1 VKTKQQTRS
10 KSTAKKKSTT
20 AKKQKR
26 SNGTLTNQQ
35 IKDRTIC
42 NGNVV
47 LFQRENSKRWQC
59 RIRRNTGT
67 WIDYSTKQT
76 DLKKAK
82 KVAEER
88 YESIKYRQEHGL
100 IDVTRRFSDV
110 CKLARKELLA
120 EYEDTERILAK
131 QLVQVIDKYL
141 IPLLGNYQC
150 HNIKTEQ
157 LREFSKKR
165 VELMGKVPTTSTIA
179 THNTALNY
187 VFRKALSLN
196 YIQYLPRLISNDGD
210 STKKRRSYFDDTE
223 MRQLINGM
231 TAWVKTTE
239 ALHKVKGGRNGI
251 DTLSDS
257 SYDIRMMLRDV
268 VLILV
273 NTGIRVGE
281 ELINLK
287 WNNLDI
293 VEQDGMESI
302 RFSLTHTKTRIQRV
316 VIGYEPIRKNEDE
329 RYGCW
334 MPLQRI
340 AERFPKLGEMDWD
353 KLFQVDEYIFRLPS
367 SGKVVRQEALTK
379 NFKKLLLSCKTKQKK
394 KEGLLRDDFGNARV
408 LYSLRHTY
416 ASRRRYEG
424 MSFDNLSVQMGTSVK
439 MLEEHYSHFS
449 VSDNPNLF
457 SGHAKRQQTNKDKEI
472 EELKKQIEEL
482 KKQNEKKTYT
492 EQAREYAAVR
502 ES

>member
-1 VKTKQQTRS
+1 MKTQQKVRS
-10 KSTAKKKSTT
+10 KRTATKKSAT

-26 SNGTLTNQQ
+26 SNGTLTTQQ

-42 NGNVV
+42 DGNAV

-67 WIDYSTKQT
+67 WVDYSTKQT
-76 DLKKAK
+76 DLEKAK
-82 KVAEER
+82 KAAEER
-88 YESIKYRQEHGL
+88 YRNITYRQEHGL

-110 CKLARKELLA
+110 CKSARKELLA

-150 HNIKTEQ
+150 HNIQTEQ

-165 VELMGKVPTTSTIA
+165 VGLMGKVPTTSTIA

-196 YIQYLPRLISNDGD
+196 YIQYMPRLISNDGD
-210 STKKRRSYFDDTE
+210 STKKRRSYFNDTE

-231 TAWVKTTE
+231 TGWVKTTE
-239 ALHKVKGGRNGI
+239 ALHQVKGGRNGL
-251 DTLSDS
+251 DTLSAT

-273 NTGIRVGE
+273 NTGIRTGE
-281 ELINLK
+281 ELLNLK

-293 VEQDGMESI
+293 VEQDGLESI
-302 RFSLTHTKTRIQRV
+302 RFSLTHTKTGTQRV

-340 AERFPKLGEMDWD
+340 AERFPKLGKMDWD

-367 SGKVVRQEALTK
+367 NGKVVRQEALTK

-394 KEGLLRDDFGNARV
+394 KEGLLRDDFRNARV

-416 ASRRRYEG
+416 CSRRRYEG

-439 MLEEHYSHFS
+439 MLEEHYSHFA

-457 SGHAKRQQTNKDKEI
+457 SGHARRQQTNKDKEI

-482 KKQNEKKTYT
+482 KKENGK
-492 EQAREYAAVR
+492 R
-502 ES
+502 

>member
-1 VKTKQQTRS
+1 MKTQQKVRS
-10 KSTAKKKSTT
+10 KRTATKKSAT

-26 SNGTLTNQQ
+26 SNGTLTTQQ

-42 NGNVV
+42 DGNAV

-67 WIDYSTKQT
+67 WVDYSTKQT
-76 DLKKAK
+76 DLEKAK
-82 KVAEER
+82 KAAEER
-88 YESIKYRQEHGL
+88 YRNITYRQEHGL

-110 CKLARKELLA
+110 CKSARKELLA

-150 HNIKTEQ
+150 HNIQTEQ

-165 VELMGKVPTTSTIA
+165 AELMGKIPTTSTIA

-196 YIQYLPRLISNDGD
+196 YIQYMPRLISNDGD
-210 STKKRRSYFDDTE
+210 STKKRRSYFNDTE
-223 MRQLINGM
+223 MRQLNNGM
-231 TAWVKTTE
+231 TAWVKKTE
-239 ALHKVKGGRNGI
+239 ELHKVKGGRNGI
-251 DTLSDS
+251 DTLSDT

-273 NTGIRVGE
+273 NSGIRVGE
-281 ELINLK
+281 ELLNLK

-302 RFSLTHTKTRIQRV
+302 RFSLTHTKTGTQRV

-340 AERFPKLGEMDWD
+340 AERFPKLDKMNWD

-367 SGKVVRQEALTK
+367 NGKLVRQE
-379 NFKKLLLSCKTKQKK
+379 S
-394 KEGLLRDDFGNARV
+394 
-408 LYSLRHTY
+408 
-416 ASRRRYEG
+416 
-424 MSFDNLSVQMGTSVK
+424 
-439 MLEEHYSHFS
+439 
-449 VSDNPNLF
+449 
-457 SGHAKRQQTNKDKEI
+457 
-472 EELKKQIEEL
+472 LKKNL
-482 KKQNEKKTYT
+482 NKT
-492 EQAREYAAVR
+492 VCKL
-502 ES
+502 

>member
-1 VKTKQQTRS
+1 LSVKTQQKARS
-10 KSTAKKKSTT
+10 KRTATKKSATG
-20 AKKQKR
+20 KKQKR
-26 SNGTLTNQQ
+26 SNGTLTTQQ

-67 WIDYSTKQT
+67 WVDYSTKQA
-76 DLKKAK
+76 DLEKAK
-82 KVAEER
+82 KAAENIWR
-88 YESIKYRQEHGL
+88 NITYRQEHGL

-110 CKLARKELLA
+110 CKSARKELLA

-210 STKKRRSYFDDTE
+210 STKKRRSYFNDIE

-239 ALHKVKGGRNGI
+239 ALHQVKGGRNGL
-251 DTLSDS
+251 DTLSNT

-273 NTGIRVGE
+273 NTGIRTGE
-281 ELINLK
+281 ELLNLK

-293 VEQDGMESI
+293 VEQDGLESI
-302 RFSLTHTKTRIQRV
+302 RFSLTHTKTGIQRV

-340 AERFPKLGEMDWD
+340 AERFDDLKDLSWEELFTKD
-353 KLFQVDEYIFRLPS
+353 KYIFRLPS
-367 SGKVVRQEALTK
+367 TRKVVKQEPLTK
-379 NFKKLLLSCKTKQKK
+379 NFKLLLKRCD
-394 KEGLLRDDFGNARV
+394 LLTDDFGNVRV

-416 ASRRRYEG
+416 VSRRRYEG
-424 MSFDNLSVQMGTSVK
+424 MSFDDLREQVGTSVK
-439 MLEEHYSHFS
+439 MLEEHYNHFT
-449 VSDNPNLF
+449 VSDNPNRY
-457 SGHAKRQQTNKDKEI
+457 SGHQKRKEKEKEYQN
-472 EELKKQIEEL
+472 EELKKQVAQLTEQL
-482 KKQNEKKTYT
+482 ANEKLKGRKKRIGN
-492 EQAREYAAVR
+492 EDV
-502 ES
+502 

>member
-1 VKTKQQTRS
+1 MSVKTQQKARS
-10 KSTAKKKSTT
+10 KRTATKKSATG
-20 AKKQKR
+20 KKQKR
-26 SNGTLTNQQ
+26 SNGTLTTQQ

-67 WIDYSTKQT
+67 WVDYSTKQA
-76 DLKKAK
+76 DLEKAK
-82 KVAEER
+82 KAAENIWR
-88 YESIKYRQEHGL
+88 NITYRQEHGL

-110 CKLARKELLA
+110 CKSARKELLA

-210 STKKRRSYFDDTE
+210 STKKRRSYFNDIE

-239 ALHKVKGGRNGI
+239 ALHQVKGGRNGL
-251 DTLSDS
+251 DTLSNT

-268 VLILV
+268 VLIL
-273 NTGIRVGE
+273 T
-281 ELINLK
+281 
-287 WNNLDI
+287 
-293 VEQDGMESI
+293 
-302 RFSLTHTKTRIQRV
+302 F
-316 VIGYEPIRKNEDE
+316 
-329 RYGCW
+329 
-334 MPLQRI
+334 PL
-340 AERFPKLGEMDWD
+340 
-353 KLFQVDEYIFRLPS
+353 
-367 SGKVVRQEALTK
+367 
-379 NFKKLLLSCKTKQKK
+379 
-394 KEGLLRDDFGNARV
+394 
-408 LYSLRHTY
+408 
-416 ASRRRYEG
+416 
-424 MSFDNLSVQMGTSVK
+424 
-439 MLEEHYSHFS
+439 
-449 VSDNPNLF
+449 
-457 SGHAKRQQTNKDKEI
+457 HAYRG
-472 EELKKQIEEL
+472 
-482 KKQNEKKTYT
+482 
-492 EQAREYAAVR
+492 
-502 ES
+502 

>member
-1 VKTKQQTRS
+1 MKTQQKIRS
-10 KSTAKKKSTT
+10 KRTATKKSAT

-26 SNGTLTNQQ
+26 TNGTLTTQQ

-42 NGNVV
+42 DGNVV

-88 YESIKYRQEHGL
+88 YRDIKYRQETGK

-120 EYEDTERILAK
+120 EYDDTGRMLAK
-131 QLVQVIDKYL
+131 QLVQVIDKYH
-141 IPLLGNYQC
+141 IPLLGKYQC
-150 HNIKTEQ
+150 HNIQTEQ

-165 VELMGKVPTTSTIA
+165 AELMGKIPTTSTIA

-196 YIQYLPRLISNDGD
+196 YIQYMPRLISNDGD
-210 STKKRRSYFDDTE
+210 STKKRRSYFNDTE
-223 MRQLINGM
+223 MRQLQNGM
-231 TAWVKTTE
+231 TAWVKKTE

-251 DTLSDS
+251 DTLSNV

-273 NTGIRVGE
+273 NSGIRVGE
-281 ELINLK
+281 ELLNLK

-302 RFSLTHTKTRIQRV
+302 RFSLTHTKTGTQRV

-334 MPLQRI
+334 MPLKRI
-340 AERFPKLGEMDWD
+340 AERFPKLKKMKWD

-367 SGKVVRQEALTK
+367 TGEIVRQEALTK
-379 NFKKLLLSCKTKQKK
+379 NFKKLLVSCKTKQKK
-394 KEGLLRDDFGNARV
+394 KDGLLKDDFGNVRV

-424 MSFDNLSVQMGTSVK
+424 MSFDNLSVQMGTSVN
-439 MLEEHYSHFS
+439 MLEQHYSHFT

-457 SGHAKRQQTNKDKEI
+457 SGHAKRQQTSKDKEI
-472 EELKKQIEEL
+472 AELKKQIEEL
-482 KKQNEKKTYT
+482 KKENGK
-492 EQAREYAAVR
+492 R
-502 ES
+502 